1 MKRLWP
7 AVVLFFLSPAI
18 AELLSGSAPPV
29 EFFNPFVF
37 VLLTILYGS
46 GAVLARELTIRWRKG
61 WITLLTLGAAYG
73 IIEEGLMV
81 KSFFDPNWVDI
92 GILGSYGRW
101 AGINWVWSIELT
113 IYHAVVS
120 IAIPVLLVG
129 LIFPSRRN
137 DIWIGRKT
145 FIGLSF
151 LLGLDVV
158 FGYLFLTA
166 YRPDAIAYILTVAIA
181 AALVLLSWR
190 LPSQVFT
197 ASAFDMKRPIWFW
210 LTGFLGTIAFFL
222 VFWGLPNTSL
232 HPIFT
237 ILAGIV
243 LIMLIGLVVIR
254 MSGNGTAWSDMHRF
268 SLAAGPLTLFILF
281 APIHEFDAG
290 RVDNPAGMTVVGIT
304 ALLFLLWL
312 WRRVRASQFNSTE
325 SGIN

>member
-1 MKRLWP
+1 
-7 AVVLFFLSPAI
+7 VVLFFLSPAI

-29 EFFNPFVF
+29 EFFNPFGF
-37 VLLTILYGS
+37 ILLTILYGG

-61 WITLLTLGAAYG
+61 WITLLTLGMAYG

-101 AGINWVWSIELT
+101 AGVNWVWSIELT

-120 IAIPVLLVG
+120 IAIPILLVG

-137 DIWIGRKT
+137 DTWIGRKT

-166 YRPDAIAYILTVAIA
+166 YKPDAIAYIVTVAIA
-181 AALVLLSWR
+181 AALVLLGWR
-190 LPSQVFT
+190 LPSRPFT
-197 ASAFDMKRPIWFW
+197 ASPFAVKRPFWFW

-222 VFWGLPNTSL
+222 VFWGLPNTVL
-232 HPIFT
+232 HPVFT
-237 ILAGIV
+237 ILSGTV
-243 LIMLIGLVVIR
+243 LITLIGMAVIL
-254 MSGNGTAWSDMHRF
+254 MSGNGMLWNDMHRF
-268 SLAAGPLTLFILF
+268 ALAAGPLTLFVLL
-281 APIHEFDAG
+281 APVHEFDAG
-290 RVDNPAGMTVVGIT
+290 RTDNPAGMTVVGIT

-312 WRRVRASQFNSTE
+312 WRRVRVSRFDLAE
-325 SGIN
+325 SGDNLTQ